1 MPEEERIERPMVER
15 SWVLDQMPSVLYH
28 ENQCKTHFEQR
39 FRREISLL
47 TRLAGNKALAN
58 MAAIKTTGAG

>member
-15 SWVLDQMPSVLYH
+15 SWVLDQMPPVLYH

-47 TRLAGNKALAN
+47 ALAN